1 MLCFKNPIVLVTRP
15 KTDAQRFVDVLRA
28 ISGPFIAINSPAFEN
43 ETLSAEIPEFNIAI
57 FTSQTGVVHA
67 PIGNGRPAFC
77 VGDATANAA
86 LDAGYVPVSAG
97 GSADDLVALIL
108 RQRPDDALLHIR
120 GETTHGDVAKRL
132 NEMGMHCQ
140 EMVAYRKAVMGPSQT
155 AREAT
160 SEKQMII
167 VPLFSAQTLSILKKW
182 ALRLDGC
189 TIVAI
194 SGSVADASV
203 TLSPLNIIIAETP
216 DFRSMS
222 QATARLIA

>member
-15 KTDAQRFVDVLRA
+15 ETDAQRFVDVLRA

-43 ETLSAEIPEFNIAI
+43 ETLFAKIPEFNTAI
-57 FTSQTGVVHA
+57 FTSQAGVVHA
-67 PIGNGRPAFC
+67 PSGNGRPAFC

-86 LDAGYVPVSAG
+86 TDAGYVSISAG

-120 GETTHGDVAKRL
+120 GEITHGDIAKRL
-132 NEMGMHCQ
+132 NETGLYCQ
-140 EMVAYRKAVMGPSQT
+140 EVVAYRKVVRGPSQT

-167 VPLFSAQTLSILKKW
+167 VPLFSAQTVSILKKW
-182 ALRLDGC
+182 SLCLDGC
-189 TIVAI
+189 TVVAI
-194 SGSVADASV
+194 SGLVAGASV
-203 TLSPLNIIIAETP
+203 NLSPLNIIIADTP